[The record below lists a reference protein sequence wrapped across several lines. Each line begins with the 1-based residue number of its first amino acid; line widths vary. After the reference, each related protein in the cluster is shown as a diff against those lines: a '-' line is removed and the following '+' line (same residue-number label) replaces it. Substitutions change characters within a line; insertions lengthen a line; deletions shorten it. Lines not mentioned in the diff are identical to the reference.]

1 MLLSMPQRVDIPFSS
16 PTESERPSLN
26 MQLLSIILTIYCL
39 ITSTTSANS
48 SHASSTEPCKLR
60 DNWRNSLTP
69 FWFDPTKDCLG
80 LSKILETV
88 NHDRKFNFCAADPDV
103 VLAYIN
109 SSLSSLKDGNRPRP
123 CEVRQWYFG
132 TYGGKLKKP
141 FCQNAT
147 EISLQVFKSKKPFPA
162 RTQPYLTVFHGARS
176 LCAGRFKLDLKSI
189 GDPDVAGPGVSLNLS
204 RIERHRSAS
213 LT

>member
-1 MLLSMPQRVDIPFSS
+1 
-16 PTESERPSLN
+16 
-26 MQLLSIILTIYCL
+26 MQLLSIILCFTIYCL
-39 ITSTTSANS
+39 ITSATSANS

-60 DNWRNSLTP
+60 GKWRDNLTP
-69 FWFDPTKDCLG
+69 SWFDPTQDCLG

-88 NHDRKFNFCAADPDV
+88 NHDHKFNFCAADPDI

-109 SSLSSLKDGNRPRP
+109 SSLSSLTDANRPRP
-123 CEVRQWYFG
+123 CEVRQWYYG

-147 EISLQVFKSKKPFPA
+147 DINLQVFKSKDPIPA
-162 RTQPYLTVFHGARS
+162 RTQPYLTVFHGPRSACAR
-176 LCAGRFKLDLKSI
+176 KLTSDLKSI
-189 GDPDVAGPGVSLNLS
+189 GNPDLAGPGVSLNLS